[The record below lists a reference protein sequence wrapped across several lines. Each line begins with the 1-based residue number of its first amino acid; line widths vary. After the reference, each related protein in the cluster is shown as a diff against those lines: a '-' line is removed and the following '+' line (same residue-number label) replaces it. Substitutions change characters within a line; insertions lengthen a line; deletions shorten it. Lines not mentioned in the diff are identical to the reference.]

1 MSNLAIP
8 LAILLAMVAV
18 VALRVVLGPTVWDR
32 LLGLNLIASKILV
45 AVVLL
50 ASMQNVSYLLDIALV
65 FAVLGF
71 IGTVLIARFFERRER
86 P

>member
-1 MSNLAIP
+1 MNNLLIP
-8 LAILLAMVAV
+8 LAILLGMVAV
-18 VALRVVLGPTVWDR
+18 VTLRVLLGPTVWDR

-50 ASMQNVSYLLDIALV
+50 ASFQNVSYLLDIALV
-65 FAVLGF
+65 FAILGF
-71 IGTVLIARFFERRER
+71 IGTVLLARFFERREG